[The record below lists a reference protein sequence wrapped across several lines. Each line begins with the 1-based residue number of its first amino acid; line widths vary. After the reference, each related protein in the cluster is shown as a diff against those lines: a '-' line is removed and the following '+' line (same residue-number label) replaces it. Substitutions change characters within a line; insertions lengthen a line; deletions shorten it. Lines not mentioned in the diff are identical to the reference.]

1 MRCII
6 KRGKMG
12 QTTSVIATR
21 DLSKYYQVPTREAG
35 LKAALISLFHRTYK
49 TVKAVDGISFSIE
62 PGEVVGF
69 LGPNGAGK
77 TTTLKM
83 LSGLLYVTGGEARV
97 LGYEPSKRSAKF
109 LQQITLVMGNRQQLN
124 WDLPAVDS
132 FELQRAIYDLPVDEF
147 KRTRDEFIG
156 MLELRDLV
164 NKPVRNLSLGER
176 MKMEIVGSLLHR
188 PRVLFLDE
196 PTIGLDVTMQH
207 RIRDFIAEYNRKYH
221 ATVLLTSH
229 YMADVEAL
237 CRRVI
242 VIHNGK
248 LLFDGDLEQ
257 LVSQFSAFK
266 TIEITIDHF
275 NPGLRKYGEIVS
287 QEGNRVKLRVPKAQT
302 AQVTARLLTD
312 IQVDDLTVE
321 DPPIESVIEEVFAR
335 KTVLTEAG

>member
-1 MRCII
+1 MAE
-6 KRGKMG
+6 
-12 QTTSVIATR
+12 TTSVIAAR
-21 DLSKYYQVPTREAG
+21 NLSKYYQVPTREAG
-35 LKAALISLFHRTYK
+35 LKAALVSLFHRTYK
-49 TVKAVDGISFSIE
+49 TVKAVNGISFSIE

-83 LSGLLYVTGGEARV
+83 LSGLLYVTSGEARV
-97 LGYEPSKRSAKF
+97 LGYEPSKRSPKF

-132 FELQRAIYDLPVDEF
+132 FELQRAIYNLPVEDF
-147 KRTRDEFIG
+147 KRTRDEFID
-156 MLELRDLV
+156 MLELKDLV

-176 MKMEIVGSLLHR
+176 MKMEIAGSLLHR

-207 RIRDFIAEYNRKYH
+207 RIRDFVAEYNRKYR

-237 CRRVI
+237 CKRVI

-248 LLFDGDLEQ
+248 LLFDGDLTR
-257 LVSQFSAFK
+257 LVSQFSEFK
-266 TIEITIDHF
+266 TIEVTIDRF
-275 NPGLRKYGEIVS
+275 NPLLRTYGEIIS
-287 QEGNRVKLRVPKAQT
+287 QEGNRVRLRVPKTQT
-302 AQVTARLLTD
+302 AQVTARLLTEL
-312 IQVDDLTVE
+312 QVDDLTVE
-321 DPPIESVIEEVFAR
+321 DPPIEAVIEEVFSQNAL
-335 KTVLTEAG
+335 LTEAG